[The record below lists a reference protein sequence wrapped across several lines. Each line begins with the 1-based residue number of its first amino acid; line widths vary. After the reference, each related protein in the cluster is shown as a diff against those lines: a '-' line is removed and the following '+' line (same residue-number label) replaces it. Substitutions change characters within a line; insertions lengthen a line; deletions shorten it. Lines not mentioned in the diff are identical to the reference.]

1 MPEPR
6 VRQNY
11 LAIVIAAI
19 ACFVFDATWYTL
31 FLQPWLRG
39 VSRTIPDLKAT
50 GVSEYW
56 SYGIALVMTM
66 VMAAAISCITQLTGA
81 QTAARGIRVG
91 ILLSLAFVVTTFA
104 TEYAF
109 EWRPQ
114 LFAINAG
121 YSLISMTLMG
131 AIVGGWKK
139 KAPAGAR
146 NPEDRAAMAAK

>member
-1 MPEPR
+1 MSETR

-11 LAIVIAAI
+11 LAIVVAAL
-19 ACFVFDATWYTL
+19 ASFVFDAIWYTV

-56 SYGIALVMTM
+56 SYGIALTM
-66 VMAAAISCITQLTGA
+66 LIVMAAAISCITQLTGT

-91 ILLSLAFVVTTFA
+91 FLLSLAFVVTTFA

-146 NPEDRAAMAAK
+146 SAADRSALAAK

>member
-1 MPEPR
+1 MSEPR

-11 LAIVIAAI
+11 LAIVVAAL
-19 ACFVFDATWYTL
+19 ASFVIDALWYTL

-56 SYGIALVMTM
+56 SYGIALAMLI
-66 VMAAAISCITQLTGA
+66 VMAAAISCITQLTGS

-91 ILLSLAFVVTTFA
+91 FLLSLAFVVTTFA

-139 KAPAGAR
+139 KTTAGVRSA
-146 NPEDRAAMAAK
+146 EGRAAMASK

>member
-11 LAIVIAAI
+11 LAIVVAAL
-19 ACFVFDATWYTL
+19 ACFVFDAIWYTV
-31 FLQPWLRG
+31 FLQQWLRG
-39 VSRTIPDLKAT
+39 VIRTIPDLKAT

-56 SYGIALVMTM
+56 SYGIALAMAM

-81 QTAARGIRVG
+81 QTAARGIRIG
-91 ILLSLAFVVTTFA
+91 FLLSLAFVVTAFA

-121 YSLISMTLMG
+121 YSLIGMSLMG

-139 KAPAGAR
+139 KTPAGAR
-146 NPEDRAAMAAK
+146 SAQDQAAMAAK